1 MLPEWLMH
9 LFTADEVFRN
19 LLAQNWLL
27 GVSVVTVVIFVETG
41 VVLFPFLP
49 GDSILFATGAVLG
62 VTGINPF
69 PAWAMLVSAAVLGDT
84 VNYKVGRT
92 LGRNLLT
99 KLRWVKPHHITRTE
113 EFFERFGGFAVVAG
127 RFVPIVRTLVPF
139 MAGAARM
146 PYSRFILFNV
156 TGGIGWVSIF
166 LLAGVWLGQIEW
178 VQKHLPELTLVIVV
192 LSLIPVVSHAYQQW
206 NGKAD

>member
-1 MLPEWLMH
+1 MTNWLMH
-9 LFTADEVFRN
+9 LFAADEVFRN

-27 GVSVVTVVIFVETG
+27 GIGVVALVIFIETG

-62 VTGINPF
+62 LSGVNPL
-69 PAWAMLVSAAVLGDT
+69 PALVILAGAAVLGDT

-92 LGRNLLT
+92 LGRNLLV
-99 KLRWVKPHHITRTE
+99 KVRWVKPHHIARTE
-113 EFFERFGGFAVVAG
+113 EFFERYGSFAIVAG

-146 PYSRFILFNV
+146 SYSRFILFNV
-156 TGGIGWVSIF
+156 AGGIGWICIF

-178 VQKHLPELTLVIVV
+178 VQKHLAEVALLIVAVSMIPLVRHVYQEW
-192 LSLIPVVSHAYQQW
+192 HA
-206 NGKAD
+206 KAD

>member
-1 MLPEWLMH
+1 MLTAWLMH
-9 LFTADEVFRN
+9 LFAADEVFRN
-19 LLAQNWLL
+19 LLVQNWLL
-27 GVSVVTVVIFVETG
+27 GVGVVTLVIFVETG

-62 VTGINPF
+62 VTGINPL
-69 PAWAMLVSAAVLGDT
+69 PAWAMLASAAVLGDT

-99 KLRWVKPHHITRTE
+99 RLRWVKPRHITRTE
-113 EFFERFGGFAVVAG
+113 EFFERFGGFAIVAG

-156 TGGIGWVSIF
+156 AGGVGWISIF
-166 LLAGVWLGQIEW
+166 LLAGVWLGHIEW
-178 VQKHLPELTLVIVV
+178 VQRHLAELALVIVAV
-192 LSLIPVVSHAYQQW
+192 SLIPVVNHAYQHW
-206 NGKAD
+206 SSKTD